1 MNYSIAQLDAF
12 IESSLKEDIGT
23 GDHTSLSTI
32 PNGVQS
38 QAKLLVK
45 EEGIIAG
52 VQVAQRIFQLVDENL
67 QVDLFKNDGDSVYP
81 GDFILHVKG
90 SVHAILKAERL
101 VLNTMQRMSGIA
113 TTTAHAVD
121 LVKGTETK
129 ILDTRKT
136 TPGLRFLEKEAVKIG
151 GGHNHRFGLFDMI
164 LIKDN
169 HVDYAGGITN
179 ALQNAHQYLKN
190 TSLEIP
196 IEIETRNLNEV
207 NEAIKIGGFKRIMFD
222 NFSFDDI
229 RKAVA
234 LVAGKFETE
243 ASGGIN
249 LTNVKEYAECGVTHI
264 SLGALTHSV
273 KSLDLSLK
281 AF

>member
-32 PNGVQS
+32 PKGVQS

-81 GDFILHVKG
+81 GDIILHVKG

-243 ASGGIN
+243 ASGGIT